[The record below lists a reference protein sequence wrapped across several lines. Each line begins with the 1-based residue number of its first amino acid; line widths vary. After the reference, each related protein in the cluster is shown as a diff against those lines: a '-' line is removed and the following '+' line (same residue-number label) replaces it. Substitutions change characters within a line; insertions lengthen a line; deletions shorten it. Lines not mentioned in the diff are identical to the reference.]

1 MAASA
6 DHSPA
11 VLQLRDRGETAHHAH
26 ATVTGRL
33 ELGHMRAAPPQFSDT
48 EFVAGFP
55 EMRIVLPELGWGS
68 FKVAYRV
75 VTRGGQ
81 RQAAGVAA

>member
-1 MAASA
+1 MAAPA

-11 VLQLRDRGETAHHAH
+11 VLQFRDRGESARHAH

-33 ELGHMRAAPPQFSDT
+33 ELGRMRAAPPPFSDT
-48 EFVAGFP
+48 EFVAEFP
-55 EMRIVLPELGWGS
+55 EMRIVPAELGWGS
-68 FKVAYRV
+68 FKAACRV

-81 RQAAGVAA
+81 RQAAGIAA